1 MIEHITFF
9 TLSASI
15 GGVEWVAVYFLPL
28 TGRLSGRL
36 IVIFCV
42 ASARNFLIR
51 GRGAMNKSEILVWAR
66 LGRN

>member
-1 MIEHITFF
+1 MIEHTTFF

-51 GRGAMNKSEILVWAR
+51 GRVP
-66 LGRN
+66 